1 MLNIIDINLEM
12 TGAGHKKNIKDIS
25 GCASSLIIARLS
37 ENQESNV
44 LVVTRNVQEAAS
56 LEQELIYL
64 IGRDR
69 VWFFP
74 DPETLPYDS
83 FSPHKDIISR
93 RLEIMYQLTC
103 RKGLV
108 VLVNIN
114 TLMGKLPPVD
124 FIVRESF
131 LMKTGDRVDIPALK
145 ERLINA
151 GYYAVQQVL
160 EHGEFTTRGSI
171 IDLYPMGSNHPYRI
185 DFFDDEIDSISIFD
199 IETQRSVKT
208 VPEIKLLPAHEFPFD
223 EDSISLFRVR
233 YREQFSTST
242 LPDHLIY
249 QSVSKHSIPSGIEY
263 YMPLFFKEEPASLFD
278 YLQDN
283 VRLVLMEDLTPAAES
298 FYKDIQDRAGR
309 YLGNPEHPSLKPEML
324 FYDLN
329 TLRSLA
335 NRYDTYRLFT
345 SNDEAP
351 RNAMNAGTSH
361 LPPIALNQALEEPFE
376 PFLSFIENFRGRIL
390 LTVETEGRKSIIYDL
405 LHEKIRYAEVE
416 SLQDFINGSERFA
429 VTIAP
434 INSGAVLN
442 RNLAVITENEL
453 LGTTSV
459 THRRHAKRNRNFNQD
474 AVIKNLA
481 ELKIGDRVVH
491 EQYGI
496 GAYDGLQVLT
506 IDGVKTEFV
515 ALNYANDARMYI
527 PITSLYLLSRYS
539 GPEETKLT
547 RLGTD
552 AWKKA
557 RDRAA
562 SKIRDV
568 AASLLDIYARRRLK
582 KGIQYPVNKS
592 EYADFAAGFKFQPTD
607 DQQRAIDAVLE
618 DMSSDK
624 PMDRLICGDVGF
636 GKTEVAMRAA
646 FIAASAGKQVV
657 ILVPTT
663 LLADQ
668 HYESFRDRFARTPL
682 VIECLSRFNSAKT
695 EKDILG
701 RIAEGKVDII
711 IGTHKLLGKGIRYK
725 DLGLLI
731 IDEEHRFGVSQKEK
745 IKSLRAEV
753 DILTMTATPIPRT
766 LNLSL
771 NGIRD
776 LSIIATPPA
785 RRLAVKTFVHENSDT
800 IVREAISRELKRGG
814 QCYYLHND
822 VKSINITAERLA
834 GLLPEARIAVA
845 HAQMHQH
852 ELSRIMHDFYRQR
865 INVLVCSTIIET
877 GLDVPTANTI
887 IIEGADHFG
896 LAQLHQ
902 LRGRVGRSH
911 HQAYAYLLTP
921 PAGSLSN
928 DARKRLEAIASLEE
942 LGSGFILANQDL
954 EIRGAGEIL
963 GDEQSGQIEGIGF
976 NLYMDMLDAAV
987 EQMKEG
993 KEPTL
998 ENMSHHEVSIELHIP
1013 VLFPENYIYDI
1024 GNRLQLYKR
1033 LSSCRDSSEIDEIQ
1047 AEIVDRFGA
1056 LRPEARNVITIN
1068 KLKLLSQKLGIKS
1081 IEMNSKYG
1089 SIEFGDKI
1097 HVNFD
1102 YLRSLVLERS
1112 NEFRLD
1118 GTSRL
1123 RIVESSPE
1131 ADRRIQQIQNILTEM
1146 DTHYEK

>member
-1 MLNIIDINLEM
+1 MQNIIDINLQM
-12 TGAGHKKNIKDIS
+12 TGTGHKKNIKDIN
-25 GCASSLIIARLS
+25 GCASSLIIAELAKNEDR
-37 ENQESNV
+37 NV
-44 LVVTRNVQEAAS
+44 LVVTRNIQEATV
-56 LEQELIYL
+56 LEQELIYF
-64 IGRDR
+64 IGKER
-69 VWFFP
+69 VWYFP

-108 VLVNIN
+108 VIVNIT
-114 TLMGKLPPVD
+114 TLMGKLPPVE
-124 FIVRESF
+124 FILRESF
-131 LMKTGDRVDIPALK
+131 LMKTGDKVDIPALK
-145 ERLINA
+145 KRLTDA
-151 GYYAVQQVL
+151 GYYSVQQVF

-171 IDLYPMGSNHPYRI
+171 IDLFPMGSNHPYRI
-185 DFFDDEIDSISIFD
+185 DFFDDEIDTISIFD
-199 IETQRSVKT
+199 VETQRSIKT

-223 EDSISLFRVR
+223 DSSISLFRAN

-242 LPDHLIY
+242 LPNHLIY
-249 QSVSKHSIPSGIEY
+249 QSVSKHSVPSGIEY
-263 YMPLFFKEEPASLFD
+263 YMPLFFKEEPVSLFS
-278 YLQDN
+278 YLQEN
-283 VRLVLMEDLTPAAES
+283 AVLVLMEDLTPSAEG
-298 FYKDIQDRAGR
+298 FYRDVTDRAGR
-309 YLGNPEHPSLKPEML
+309 FLGNPEHPSLKPDML
-324 FYDLN
+324 FL
-329 TLRSLA
+329 TLEKLRA
-335 NRYDTYRLFT
+335 QAAGYDTYRLFT
-345 SNDEAP
+345 DSDEAP
-351 RNAMNAGTSH
+351 RNAVNAGTQK
-361 LPPIALNQALEEPFE
+361 LPPLALNQSLDEPFE
-376 PFLSFIENFRGRIL
+376 PFIEFLNGFNGRTL
-390 LTVETEGRKSIIYDL
+390 LTVETEGRKSILYDL
-405 LHEKIRYAEVE
+405 LHNRIKYAEAE
-416 SLQDFINGSERFA
+416 SFAEFLEGTQKFA
-429 VTIAP
+429 VTVAP
-434 INSGAVLN
+434 VSSGAIFN
-442 RNLAVITENEL
+442 GKIAVITENEL
-453 LGTTSV
+453 LGTASV
-459 THRRHAKRNRNFNQD
+459 TRRSRSRRNRNFNQD
-474 AVIKNLA
+474 AIIKNLA
-481 ELKIGDRVVH
+481 ELKIGDRIVH
-491 EQYGI
+491 EQFGI
-496 GAYDGLQVLT
+496 GAYEGLKVLT
-506 IDGVKTEFV
+506 IDGIKTEFV
-515 ALNYANDARMYI
+515 SLNYADDAKMFI

-539 GPEETKLT
+539 GPEEVKLT
-547 RLGTD
+547 KLGTD

-568 AASLLDIYARRRLK
+568 AASLLDIYAKRK
-582 KGIQYPVNKS
+582 MKHGIKYTIDKS
-592 EYADFAAGFKFQPTD
+592 EYADFASGFKFQPTE
-607 DQQRAIDAVLE
+607 DQQKAIDSVIS
-618 DMSSDK
+618 DMCSDK
-624 PMDRLICGDVGF
+624 PMDRLVCGDVGF

-646 FIAASAGKQVV
+646 FIAASSGRQVV

-682 VIECLSRFNSAKT
+682 VIECLSRFNSSKT
-695 EKDILG
+695 EKDILN
-701 RIAEGKVDII
+701 RIADGSADII
-711 IGTHKLLGKGIRYK
+711 IGTHKLLGKNIKYK
-725 DLGLLI
+725 NLGLLI

-745 IKSLRAEV
+745 IKELRAEV

-766 LNLSL
+766 LNMSLS
-771 NGIRD
+771 GIRD

-785 RRLAVKTFVHENSDT
+785 KRLAVRTFVHENSDS
-800 IVREAISRELKRGG
+800 IIREAISRELKRGG

-822 VKSINITAERLA
+822 VKSINITAEKLA
-834 GLLPEARIAVA
+834 ELVPDAKIAVA

-887 IIEGADHFG
+887 IIEGADRFG

-928 DARKRLEAIASLEE
+928 DAKKRLEAIASLEE

-987 EQMKEG
+987 EQLREG

-1013 VLFPENYIYDI
+1013 ALFPETYIYDI
-1024 GNRLQLYKR
+1024 SSRLQLYKK
-1033 LSSCRDSSEIDEIQ
+1033 LASCHNNEEIDDVQ
-1047 AEIVDRFGA
+1047 AEVVDRFGP
-1056 LRPEARNVITIN
+1056 LKPEARNIITLT
-1068 KLKLLSQKLGIKS
+1068 KLKLLSQKLGVKS

-1089 SIEFGDKI
+1089 SIEFGDRI

-1118 GTSRL
+1118 GTSKL
-1123 RIVESSPE
+1123 RIVESRQEPDE
-1131 ADRRIQQIQNILTEM
+1131 RIKQIQNILTEM
-1146 DTHYEK
+1146 DAHYEK